1 MTKQITVIGLDQPG
15 ASLGLALA
23 EFKQS
28 LIRVGHDA
36 DGSRMKQAEKLGA
49 FDKTCAK
56 ITDAVRGA
64 DIVVLSL
71 PVDVIRDGLA
81 MIASNLKPGSVVMD
95 MSVMNEGVTAWAR
108 ELLPDGVQFV
118 SIVPVL
124 NPRYMDCKADELN
137 EIHADLF
144 ENGILVIASE
154 YKTDEAAF
162 QTAIDLANLL
172 KAKPLFC
179 DPHEADGLIAAAEQ
193 LPRLAA
199 AALVYA
205 STANPG
211 WKDSRMLTSQAFFRS
226 VSANQLPLEQEF
238 LGMNLLVNKENILGK
253 LDQYI
258 QSLMDLRDMI
268 NEGDE
273 ESLKKYMKQAQSE
286 FDLWLAQ
293 RKSSDWGL
301 EKKQEMP
308 GLKERLFGAR
318 KPKEK

>member
-15 ASLGLALA
+15 VSLGLALA

-28 LIRVGHDA
+28 LVRVGHDG
-36 DGSRMKQAEKLGA
+36 DGNRMKQAEKLGA

-71 PVDVIRDGLA
+71 PVDVIRDGFS
-81 MIASNLKPGSVVMD
+81 MIAAELKPGSVVMD

-108 ELLPDGVQFV
+108 QILPEGVQFV
-118 SIVPVL
+118 SIVPVY
-124 NPRYMDCKADELN
+124 NPRYLEYKAETLDEP
-137 EIHADLF
+137 HADLF

-179 DPHEADGLIAAAEQ
+179 DPHEADGLVAAAEQ
-193 LPRLAA
+193 LPRLTA
-199 AALVYA
+199 AALMNALA
-205 STANPG
+205 SNPG

-226 VSANQLPLEQEF
+226 VSASQLPLEQEF
-238 LGMNLLVNKENILGK
+238 LGMNLLLNKENILGK

-258 QSLMDLRDMI
+258 QSLLDLRDVI

-273 ESLKKYMKQAQSE
+273 ENLKNYMKQAQSD

-293 RKSSDWGL
+293 RKAGNWDL

>member
-193 LPRLAA
+193 MPRLAA
-199 AALVYA
+199 ASLIYAL
-205 STANPG
+205 TANAG

-226 VSANQLPLEQEF
+226 VSASQLPLEQEF
-238 LGMNLLVNKENILGK
+238 LGMNLLLNKENILGK
-253 LDQYI
+253 MDQYI
-258 QSLMDLRDMI
+258 QSLLDLRDLI

-293 RKSSDWGL
+293 RKSGDWGL

-318 KPKEK
+318 KQKEK